1 MVNDDQHI
9 EKNDEDHMPDKHKH
23 RKVAAEILPEKP
35 RRKQKREPKSHE
47 QDEANDVAKGKV
59 RKTYDDTKSRKV
71 ILVQGSSSE
80 EDKNDEPDL
89 KDSSSEDEDQHPALT
104 DSSSDDDSESEE
116 GLTKEIIKK
125 YGPEIR
131 KAQREIDAEK
141 KTGKKTA

>member
-1 MVNDDQHI
+1 MAR
-9 EKNDEDHMPDKHKH
+9 ENDEGK
-23 RKVAAEILPEKP
+23 
-35 RRKQKREPKSHE
+35 
-47 QDEANDVAKGKV
+47 DE
-59 RKTYDDTKSRKV
+59 
-71 ILVQGSSSE
+71 
-80 EDKNDEPDL
+80 NDEPNL

-141 KTGKKTA
+141 KRGRKRHDEKVI